1 MSSQSHLGVFAAL
14 LFLIVY
20 WLAMEVYSVII
31 EHRFTPLLR
40 DHQSG

>member
-1 MSSQSHLGVFAAL
+1 MSSQSRLGVFAAL

-20 WLAMEVYSVII
+20 WLAMEVYSVI